1 MRTALFACLAL
12 PCILMAQDALAGIK
26 PLAAHFASRQ
36 KAYYEW
42 MAASAGKASAK
53 ADSASFFAEDI
64 QAAEARLAR
73 EGDPEI
79 QAALR
84 IMLVAYR
91 AGKTLSARTEGLDDL
106 ARISPVSPAWEVAP
120 VMFMLASSRIK
131 DEAARQI
138 YVDRAEAG
146 SPVRALKEQLTLTA
160 FVRLH
165 DAKDEKGWK
174 AKLQVLEQAFPESE
188 ATKSALKILKADRA
202 ASVGLPAPAF
212 DVAALDEPGTHLTL
226 ETYKG
231 RFLLLDFWATWCGPC
246 KAMLPTMEQLH
257 AEYGKRGLS
266 ILSIADDKSAAIVKE
281 FRKVPGQTMPWDHSV
296 NPYDPKR
303 QTHLYPI
310 GDDYGVR
317 ALPTLVLI
325 GPDGKVLAKGEELHK
340 DLRAVLARFIPAS

>member
-1 MRTALFACLAL
+1 MRTALFLCCTL

-26 PLAAHFASRQ
+26 PLAAHFTSRQ
-36 KAYYEW
+36 KAYYES
-42 MAASAGKASAK
+42 MAASGGKPSAQTGPP
-53 ADSASFFAEDI
+53 SFFAKDI
-64 QAAEARLAR
+64 QAAEARLSQ

-91 AGKTLSARTEGLDDL
+91 AGASLSARSEGLDEL
-106 ARISPVSPAWEVAP
+106 ARISPVSPAWEIAP
-120 VMFMLASSRIK
+120 AMFMLAASRIK
-131 DEAARQI
+131 DEAARRT
-138 YVDRAEAG
+138 YLERAEAG
-146 SPVRALKEQLTLTA
+146 SPVPGLQEQLTLTA
-160 FVRLH
+160 FVRMH
-165 DAKDEKGWK
+165 EAKDEKAWK
-174 AKLQVLEQAFPESE
+174 AKLQRLEQAFPNSE
-188 ATKSALKILKADRA
+188 ATKAALNILKADSA

-212 DVAALDEPGTHLTL
+212 DVVALDDPGTHLTL

-231 RFLLLDFWATWCGPC
+231 RFLLLDFWATWCAPC

-266 ILSIADDKSAAIVKE
+266 ILSIADDKSAAIVRE
-281 FRKVPGQTMPWDHSV
+281 FRKAPGQTMPWDHSV
-296 NPYDPKR
+296 NPYDQKLR
-303 QTHLYPI
+303 THLYPI